1 MKPCFHCLF
10 FSRQLVF
17 ICGVLCLI
25 VNSFLTILPPV
36 QLFAQSRTIY
46 TESLRS
52 LGLGSFGG
60 SVQKTEGLQSA
71 PESVPMRLVEAG
83 KRRADGMYSIARVE
97 RTSTGAASALA
108 QGLYLKTKQRIIA
121 DRGQSPITITHEGIR
136 ALLAT
141 YNFRSAQEI
150 VRVKESGVITAIT
163 LNDKTDVRRL
173 CEEMESLSDVEYAE
187 PMQILKPHQSSFLT
201 PNDPLFGRQ
210 YHWQRIRAQEAWA
223 LTQGDSSV
231 VVAVCD
237 TGVDWEHEDLV
248 DNIWTNPGESG
259 RDATGRD
266 KRTNG
271 VDDDRN
277 GKIDDWH
284 GWDFVGAA
292 SEADLL
298 QGVFREDN
306 DPKLRFPNGLVPM
319 ELPNHGTHVAG
330 SVAARANNARGG
342 TGIAFRCKIL
352 PIKCS
357 TDGVRIDG
365 IYRGYEAMLYA
376 AQMGAKV
383 IVCSFGGGRFSR
395 FEQDIINT
403 VTQMGALVVAAAGND
418 GSVTDAVEYPASYD
432 NVLAVGSSSPTDHAV
447 PSSGF
452 GLLVDVFAPGENIWS
467 TATGN
472 EYTDSF
478 SGTSMATPIVAGAAA
493 LLRSMRPGWSPRQIT
508 QQLRATSDN
517 TLLGAGSSS
526 NRPFGFFGRLN
537 AFQALTSTQPGL
549 TLQSASIG
557 AATGVVQDI
566 QPVTLRLAVENVLAS
581 AQNVSVT
588 LFSLDNKATAFE
600 PLQSLGTINANTSQT
615 TTFNIQL
622 EPSAFTGT
630 GLRSAEFVVVLQAAN
645 GYLNYERLSVPYN
658 IRPSLGAQM
667 LTSPV
672 LKFTSPGQTTLSA
685 LLLNT
690 GSTPLSIS
698 TVSISGANGADFTT
712 SPAQN
717 LALALGAS
725 DALPVRFSP
734 QSGMAGTRTATLQVT
749 AQPVNVP
756 ALGTIAGGYEFTSL
770 QAQYNEVSD
779 GTPLLGSALP
789 ADDVT
794 FSIGIG
800 FSFRF
805 GGEDYQTLTVSS
817 NGFCAFAPAVSLVQ
831 QGSVVTRPLS
841 TFWGAKGYIAVLGA
855 DIVLPQTGDMRF
867 KTEGTAP
874 NRVFIVQWRNATLK
888 TASEARLNFQLRL
901 YETSQRIEAVYGACS
916 IPVSNGIVS
925 ADIGLRGSSSG
936 DIHSRRVSEDIRAS
950 WAASAEGASNE
961 DACELSATAFPAAG
975 LTYRWSA
982 LQSPRQPV
990 STPITR
996 QIVLRGTVSA
1006 PTGVADERMQSSTDF
1021 EWRISPNPA
1030 YDETAI
1036 EMDALPEPY
1045 QIRVC
1050 NALGAVIFETSM
1062 DASFERNTFRIG
1074 TSRWAQGVYAVTIA
1088 TARQTLHKRLC
1099 IIR

>member
-1 MKPCFHCLF
+1 M
-10 FSRQLVF
+10 
-17 ICGVLCLI
+17 
-25 VNSFLTILPPV
+25 PPV
-36 QLFAQSRTIY
+36 QLFAQSRTAY
-46 TESLRS
+46 SESLRS
-52 LGLGSFGG
+52 LSFDSFSG
-60 SVQKTEGLQSA
+60 SVQKVEGLQSA
-71 PESVPMRLVEAG
+71 PQQAPMRLVEAG
-83 KRRADGMYSIARVE
+83 KRRADGMYSLARVE
-97 RTSTGAASALA
+97 QVNTGAASILA

-121 DRGQSPITITHEGIR
+121 DRKQSPITITHEGIR
-136 ALLAT
+136 TLLAA
-141 YNFRSAQEI
+141 YNLQSVQEI
-150 VRVKESGVITAIT
+150 AGVQGNSVITAIT
-163 LNDKTDVRRL
+163 FDAQTDVRRL
-173 CEEMESLSDVEYAE
+173 CEEIENLSDVEYAE
-187 PMQILKPHQSSFLT
+187 PMQILKPHQSSFFT

-210 YHWQRIRAQEAWA
+210 YHWQRVHAQEAWA
-223 LTQGDSSV
+223 LSQGDSSV
-231 VVAVCD
+231 IVAVCD
-237 TGVDWEHEDLV
+237 TGVDWEHEDLA

-259 RDATGRD
+259 RDAAGRD

-298 QGVFREDN
+298 QGTFREDN

-418 GSVTDAVEYPASYD
+418 GNVTDAVEYPASYD
-432 NVLAVGSSSPTDHAV
+432 NVLAVGSSNQTDRAT

-472 EYTDSF
+472 EYTDGF
-478 SGTSMATPIVAGAAA
+478 SGTSMATPIVAGVAA
-493 LLRSMRPGWSPRQIT
+493 LVRSLHPGWSPRQIT
-508 QQLRATSDN
+508 QQIRATSDN
-517 TLLGAGSSS
+517 TLLGAGSPS

-537 AFQALTSTQPGL
+537 ALQALTSTQPGL
-549 TLQSASIG
+549 TLQSVSIG
-557 AATGVVQDI
+557 AATGVVQDV
-566 QPVTLRLAVENVLAS
+566 QPVTLRLAIENVLAN

-588 LFSLDNKATAFE
+588 LFSLDNKAAAFE
-600 PLQSLGTINANTSQT
+600 PLQLLGTINANTAQT
-615 TTFNIQL
+615 ATFNIQL
-622 EPSAFTGT
+622 DPSAFTGT
-630 GLRSAEFVVVLQAAN
+630 GLRTAEFVVILQAAN

-658 IRPSLGAQM
+658 IRPSFGAQM
-667 LTSPV
+667 LASPV
-672 LKFTSPGQTTLSA
+672 LNFTSPGQTTLSA
-685 LLLNT
+685 LLLSA
-690 GSTPLSIS
+690 GAAPLSVS
-698 TVSISGANGADFTT
+698 TVSISGANSADFTT

-725 DALPVRFSP
+725 SALPVRFSP

-749 AQPVNVP
+749 AQPVNVLP
-756 ALGTIAGGYEFTSL
+756 LGAIAGGYEFTSL
-770 QAQYNEVSD
+770 QAQYNELID

-794 FSIGIG
+794 FNVGIG

-817 NGFCAFAPAVSLVQ
+817 NGFFAFAPAESLVQ

-841 TFWGAKGYIAVLGA
+841 TFFGAKGYIAVCGA
-855 DIVLPQTGDMRF
+855 DIILPQTGDMRF

-874 NRVFIVQWRNATLK
+874 NRIFTVQWRNATFK
-888 TASEARLNFQLRL
+888 TVSEARLNFQLRL
-901 YETSQRIEAVYGACS
+901 YETSQRIEAVYGACF
-916 IPVSNGIVS
+916 IPASGGIVS
-925 ADIGLRGSSSG
+925 VDVGLRGSSSS
-936 DIHSRRVSEDIRAS
+936 DVHSRRVSEDIRAS
-950 WAASAEGASNE
+950 WTTSAEGASNE
-961 DACELSATAFPAAG
+961 DACEISATAIPQAG

-982 LQSPRQPV
+982 LQSPRRPV

-1006 PTGVADERMQSSTDF
+1006 PTSVAEEKMQSSTSLF

-1030 YDETAI
+1030 HDEAAI
-1036 EMDALPEPY
+1036 EIDALPEPY
-1045 QIRVC
+1045 QIRIC
-1050 NALGAVIFETSM
+1050 NALGTVIFETSM
-1062 DASFERNTFRIG
+1062 DAAFERNTFRIG
-1074 TSRWAQGVYAVTIA
+1074 TSTWAQGVYTVTIT
-1088 TARQTLHKRLC
+1088 TAHQTLHKRLC